1 MKLLACIII
10 IEILYSAGVAGYLL
24 FLLKSKDHVRYQGGH
39 VYVKLKGFD
48 YHVPRDILELYYTI
62 HDPRITE
69 INDKDDKGED
79 KKPDNPRVFICWSIA
94 LFLPRLISR
103 VVRPYENANAG

>member
-10 IEILYSAGVAGYLL
+10 IEILYSAGVAGCLL
-24 FLLKSKDHVRYQGGH
+24 FRLKDKEHKRYKKGH
-39 VYVKLKGFD
+39 VYVELNNFH

-62 HDPRITE
+62 HDPRIKE
-69 INDKDDKGED
+69 I
-79 KKPDNPRVFICWSIA
+79 PDVDEPPNPRVFICWSIA

>member
-10 IEILYSAGVAGYLL
+10 FEIVYSFGVAVCLL
-24 FLLKSKDHVRYQGGH
+24 FLLKSKEHVRYHRKH

-48 YHVPRDILELYYTI
+48 YHVPRDILELYMHI
-62 HDPRITE
+62 DDPRITP

-103 VVRPYENANAG
+103 VVRPYED